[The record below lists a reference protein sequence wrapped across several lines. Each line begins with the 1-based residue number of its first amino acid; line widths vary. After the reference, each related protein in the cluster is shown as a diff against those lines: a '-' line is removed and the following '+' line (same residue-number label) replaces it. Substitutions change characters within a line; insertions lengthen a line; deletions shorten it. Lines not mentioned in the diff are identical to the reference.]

1 MSVNSLENKRMI
13 WDILE
18 PTLPENMPVRQQIK
32 AFIDEKTLDLH
43 RNRFKYQNNIM
54 EINKILLSEARMY
67 LIQCNAQAVN
77 NIKKNEIISTSVK
90 TPAAALDRNYEKF
103 TTKKEHAVTFE
114 KRLRDQQ
121 ENFNQ
126 LIDKKKPKE
135 INFADKIDE
144 PISTITSLMDSKLQ
158 AREKELSLITE
169 KYNTN
174 EADKWLTNKDRS
186 SNSET
191 QTNIKIQNE
200 ITSILKPIEIKS
212 SDVSVPKTVT
222 FSVDKKDESSSFLN
236 RLKQRSNNSDRELLQ
251 QIIENQKKLMEQQQQ
266 ILTYLN
272 KSNT

>member
-1 MSVNSLENKRMI
+1 
-13 WDILE
+13 
-18 PTLPENMPVRQQIK
+18 
-32 AFIDEKTLDLH
+32 
-43 RNRFKYQNNIM
+43 
-54 EINKILLSEARMY
+54 
-67 LIQCNAQAVN
+67 
-77 NIKKNEIISTSVK
+77 STSVK

-191 QTNIKIQNE
+191 RTNIKIQNE

>member
-1 MSVNSLENKRMI
+1 MSVNSLENKIMI

-18 PTLPENMPVRQQIK
+18 PTLPENMLVRQQIK

-90 TPAAALDRNYEKF
+90 TPAAALDRNYEQF

-144 PISTITSLMDSKLQ
+144 PISTITTLMDSKLQ

-191 QTNIKIQNE
+191 RTNIKIQNE

-222 FSVDKKDESSSFLN
+222 FSVDKKDESSAFLN